1 MLTQFLGQIMFYCFI
16 ESAQVL
22 CFMTG
27 FWNTQNPA
35 LAVCFHVLVSI
46 LEFVHLLKLE
56 TKVRE
61 VFLYSAQRKPLLWHS
76 ALRVRNKQELYN
88 LKLCI

>member
-16 ESAQVL
+16 ESVQVL

-46 LEFVHLLKLE
+46 LEFIHLLQRE
-56 TKVRE
+56 TKVRD
-61 VFLYSAQRKPLLWHS
+61 VFSITEKTPLQPPI
-76 ALRVRNKQELYN
+76 RYD
-88 LKLCI
+88 LCLSHNFMYTFHF

>member
-1 MLTQFLGQIMFYCFI
+1 MFYCFI

-46 LEFVHLLKLE
+46 LEFVHLLELK
-56 TKVRE
+56 TKVCE
-61 VFLYSAQRKPLLWHS
+61 FFTITKNLPASASQFHLYL
-76 ALRVRNKQELYN
+76 
-88 LKLCI
+88 LCIK

>member
-1 MLTQFLGQIMFYCFI
+1 MFYCFI

-46 LEFVHLLKLE
+46 LEFVHLLELE

-61 VFLYSAQRKPLLWHS
+61 VFTKTE
-76 ALRVRNKQELYN
+76 KKT
-88 LKLCI
+88 LKLPVGNDFCVSVSILCLLTVFNKVS

>member
-46 LEFVHLLKLE
+46 LEFVHLLELE

-61 VFLYSAQRKPLLWHS
+61 FFTIKLSVGYDLCQSVTISCILTIMF
-76 ALRVRNKQELYN
+76 NK
-88 LKLCI
+88 KS

>member
-46 LEFVHLLKLE
+46 LEFVHLLEPE

-61 VFLYSAQRKPLLWHS
+61 FFTIQKRAPTRAVSCLKVATNVRSA
-76 ALRVRNKQELYN
+76 
-88 LKLCI
+88 

>member
-1 MLTQFLGQIMFYCFI
+1 MCCVMLTQFLGQIMFYCFI

-46 LEFVHLLKLE
+46 LEFVHLLELE
-56 TKVRE
+56 TTVRE
-61 VFLYSAQRKPLLWHS
+61 NFIIMEKTRTI
-76 ALRVRNKQELYN
+76 QESVVKTLMLN
-88 LKLCI
+88 RC